1 MTHYT
6 PLKTS
11 TLTLSLI
18 LSSLILVPI
27 SALSQ
32 VNLKGEPFPKVDV
45 KKNRE
50 AIEKKIKGRIDQIQT
65 KRPSQVQGSQTA
77 QSNTTQ
83 TSSGDISIG
92 ELLGDK
98 KEAVARWYGTTGREF
113 DKLSS
118 KDKCLKLDNE
128 GKLYHACGDLKT
140 SETPILQPNH
150 GLTTLSRA
158 LKNLSINT
166 NSVNAPIALNN
177 PQPQNT
183 VGSFNPFSTPSS
195 IGPVNTISVTNTII
209 GVTNIPTSMAFE
221 LESLPGAKR
230 TIYLDF
236 DGHISTQTGWNGLQ
250 RPIIDSL
257 AMDLDSTP
265 DAITEFERRAII
277 NMWLHVL
284 EDYAPFEVNITTKEP
299 PLDKLIK
306 SNFQDQEYGIR
317 VVIQRN
323 NVPLV
328 PSVGGIA
335 MFGSFTWNTD
345 TPCFV
350 FSSNLSRS
358 PKYIAETIS
367 HEVGHTLGLHH
378 DGLGSAAYHYGTG
391 DWAPIMGVSFYRPI
405 SQWSKGDY
413 TGANNTEDD
422 IAKIAQLLPLK
433 QEQEE
438 ARELIGGS
446 DNKTINGVIGG
457 LNDKDIF
464 IIDAKRSQITLQS
477 LRAPIFPNLNFSYN
491 IYNEKGNLVQSL
503 PAASFNQTN
512 APTISLDRGRY
523 YVEIAGAPV
532 QEAGGSYGS
541 VGYYQ
546 LSLTHSNP
554 QPDITHA
561 ELDKVNIARVGAT
574 INVINTL
581 TEGTSENSSGFKL
594 NYQWEQNNI
603 SNTNQNPQ
611 NSQNFQAIAGATNPS
626 LVIPKELL
634 GKEIRAL
641 VRVESNSNLSKPLAT
656 RSVKISS
663 PNIIRVSKGENFSF
677 GSQILLKRENS
688 LSREIIINEIS
699 RGLVGSNAC
708 EWLELLVLKDTNLKG
723 YSISSGTNRLTFNN
737 TNLWELIPTGTTIVV
752 YNGDQ
757 KDPLISPDKFNP
769 HTEKEIIVSSK
780 DPKFFSGRW
789 PAINKD
795 TSVPTY
801 KTGFEDGS
809 KSSYALGNPPTK
821 VNFSGFNFLLDDA
834 LVGTETGDIKEG
846 TKSIRMRNGSLTMDG
861 YFSEPI
867 ESISFQYS
875 RANFT
880 GDRTGTS
887 PKFVIESRN
896 QTNPNSWTQIGQ
908 EIDLAGVNSLTNITI
923 PIKLP
928 EGSGLRLRKTSGT
941 RDKRWNIDN
950 LTIMP
955 QNGGTIIVANSKNIP
970 LVSLGFDGH
979 ASQIKP
985 NFLNAGQSESFINS
999 NPDTLSLANSWNS
1012 KSWSKPTIANS
1023 QGLQSISF
1031 NLSPGLGNSTENTSF
1046 INSLR
1051 SPNYGVSPTYSIVTT
1066 PNNSEFQLDPI
1077 SGVGVGRIN
1086 EVGLH
1091 KLQLSVSN
1099 GQETLT
1105 EVLEVQVTQ
1114 SFKEKLQELGLPW
1127 DDLTKDIGAED
1138 SDNDEY
1144 TNLLEYVLGQ
1154 SPHEYGIENK
1164 MYAGFEKVG
1173 AKDYV
1178 TMTYELNSLTEGLDI
1193 IAESSSDLKTWT
1205 TAGVEVTILSSNAQ
1219 SGLQV
1224 VKARKELPS
1233 SSPKR
1238 LFLRLRLTPTSP
1250 ELVQRGIKEQYTT
1263 PMGVS
1268 ELQIAGTRG
1277 TTRIVNQISIPL
1289 LGRNQF
1295 TPRIG
1300 TVDSI
1305 PDAGTIKAKGS
1316 LGTHLPYWKSKEK
1329 YAILMTSG
1337 LAKGQMFLLMD
1348 FHPDGIH
1355 LWIRD
1360 PYHKNLDMR
1369 TSGVKPGDTFRVY
1382 TVPTIIS
1389 FFGKPSDGFVKGDV
1403 SHLQADL
1410 LKTTIDGRETTYYYN
1425 TNVQRWV
1432 NISNVD
1438 TSVDN
1443 DSIHPYYGLTY
1454 EKLGIGGSFLCI
1466 GEVPNI
1472 VRATKVKDSGI
1483 TRLSPYHPIDQRLA
1497 NLKLERT
1504 EGWVASTNS
1513 QLADKVTLVTPSG
1526 SIISGYHDGTN
1537 WRDLASGNTSINN
1550 TFVRS
1555 TSNLLLQKSKPD
1567 SREFSIYQQEINY

>member
-1 MTHYT
+1 MTPHFL
-6 PLKTS
+6 PNLRLLARA
-11 TLTLSLI
+11 LTII
-18 LSSLILVPI
+18 LSI
-27 SALSQ
+27 SFPLEVFSQ
-32 VNLKGEPFPKVDV
+32 VNLKGETFPKVDV

-50 AIEKKIKGRIDQIQT
+50 AIEKRIKEKTNQIQS
-65 KRPSQVQGSQTA
+65 RRLARAQGNQTA

-83 TSSGDISIG
+83 TSSGDISIDISIG

-98 KEAVARWYGTTGREF
+98 KGAVARWYGMAEKDL

-118 KDKCLKLDNE
+118 RDSCLKVDDE
-128 GKLYHACGDLKT
+128 GKLYHGCGGLKT
-140 SETPILQPNH
+140 SEAPILQPNH
-150 GLTTLSRA
+150 GLTTFSRA

-166 NSVNAPIALNN
+166 NSANAPITLNN
-177 PQPQNT
+177 PQPQNM
-183 VGSFNPFSTPSS
+183 VGSFNLFNTSS
-195 IGPVNTISVTNTII
+195 SVGPVNTISVTNTII

-236 DGHISTQTGWNGLQ
+236 DGHISTQTGWNGIQ
-250 RPIIDSL
+250 RPIIESL
-257 AMDLDSTP
+257 AMDLDNTP
-265 DAITEFERRAII
+265 DAITDFERRAII

-284 EDYAPFEVNITTKEP
+284 EDFAPFEVNITTKEP

-306 SNFQDQEYGIR
+306 TDRQDEEYGIR

-335 MFGSFTWNTD
+335 MLGSFTWNSD

-367 HEVGHTLGLHH
+367 HEVGHTLGLYH

-405 SQWSKGDY
+405 TQWSKGDY

-446 DNKTINGVIGG
+446 DNKTINGVVGG

-464 IIDAKRSQITLQS
+464 IIDANRSQITLQS
-477 LRAPIFPNLNFSYN
+477 LRAPVFPNLNFSYN

-503 PAASFNQTN
+503 AAASFNQTN

-523 YVEIAGAPV
+523 YVEIAGATVP
-532 QEAGGSYGS
+532 EAGGSYGS

-546 LSLTHSNP
+546 LSLTHSTP

-561 ELDKVNIARVGAT
+561 ELNRTNIVRIGDTV
-574 INVINTL
+574 NVINTL
-581 TEGTSENSSGFKL
+581 TEGVNENLGEFRL
-594 NYQWEQNNI
+594 NYQWEQNSL
-603 SNTNQNPQ
+603 SNTNQN
-611 NSQNFQAIAGATNPS
+611 FQPIAGATNPS
-626 LVIPKELL
+626 LAVSEDLL

-641 VRVESNSNLSKPLAT
+641 VRVESNSTLSKPLTT
-656 RSVKISS
+656 RSVKVSS
-663 PNIIRVSKGENFSF
+663 PNIIRVSKGESFNF
-677 GSQILLKRENS
+677 GSQIIIKRENS
-688 LSREIIINEIS
+688 LSKELIVNEIS
-699 RGLVGSNAC
+699 RGFGEGTNTPQ
-708 EWLELLVLKDTNLKG
+708 WIELLVLKDTNLKG

-737 TNLWELIPTGTTIVV
+737 TNLWESIPTGTTIVV

-757 KDPLISPDKFNP
+757 KDPLISPDKFRP

-780 DPKFFSGRW
+780 DPNFFSGTW
-789 PAINKD
+789 PTINKD
-795 TSVPTY
+795 ISVPTY

-809 KSSYALGNPPTK
+809 KTSYNLGNPPTK
-821 VNFSGFNFLLDDA
+821 VNFSGIDFLLDDA
-834 LVGTETGDIKEG
+834 LVGTEAGDIKEG
-846 TKSIRMRNGSLTMDG
+846 TKSIRIRNGSITMDG
-861 YFSEPI
+861 YLSEPI
-867 ESISFQYS
+867 ESINFQYS

-887 PKFVIESRN
+887 PKFVIEYRN
-896 QTNPNSWTQIGQ
+896 SETPSTWTQIGQ
-908 EIDLAGVNSLTNITI
+908 EIDLAGVNNLTNLNI

-928 EGSGLRLRKTSGT
+928 EGTGLRIRKTSGT

-950 LTIMP
+950 LTLMP
-955 QNGGTIIVANSKNIP
+955 QNGGTIVVANSKSIP
-970 LVSLGFDGH
+970 LQSLGFDGH
-979 ASQIKP
+979 KSQIKP
-985 NFLNAGQSESFINS
+985 DFLRAGQTEAFTGS
-999 NPDTLSLANSWNS
+999 NPDAITLANSWDS
-1012 KSWSKPTIANS
+1012 KSWSKPTSITL

-1031 NLSPGLGNSTENTSF
+1031 NLSPGLGNSTENISF
-1046 INSLR
+1046 INNLR
-1051 SPNYGVSPTYSIVTT
+1051 SPNYGISPTYSIVNT
-1066 PNNSEFQLDPI
+1066 PNNSEIQLDPF
-1077 SGVGVGRIN
+1077 SGTGTGRIN
-1086 EVGLH
+1086 EVGH
-1091 KLQLSVSN
+1091 HRLQLSASN

-1105 EVLEVQVTQ
+1105 EIIEVQVTK
-1114 SFKEKLQELGLPW
+1114 SFREKLQELGLPW

-1154 SPHEYGIENK
+1154 SPLEYGIENK
-1164 MYAGFEKVG
+1164 LYAGFESLG

-1178 TMTYELNSLTEGLDI
+1178 TMTYELNSLTEGLDVV
-1193 IAESSSDLKTWT
+1193 AESSSDLKIWT
-1205 TAGVEVTILSSNAQ
+1205 TTGVEVTILSSNAQ

-1233 SSPKR
+1233 GSPKR

-1268 ELQIAGTRG
+1268 ELQIAGTRS
-1277 TTRIVNQISIPL
+1277 TTRVVNQISIPL

-1305 PDAGTIKAKGS
+1305 PDGGTIKAKRN

-1360 PYHKNLDMR
+1360 PYHRNLDMR

-1410 LKTTIDGRETTYYYN
+1410 LRTTVDGRETTYYYN

-1432 NISNVD
+1432 NMNNTN
-1438 TSVDN
+1438 TSVN
-1443 DSIHPYYGLTY
+1443 EDSIHPYYGLTY
-1454 EKLGIGGSFLCI
+1454 EKLGVGGSFLCI
-1466 GEVPNI
+1466 GEVPTETR
-1472 VRATKVKDSGI
+1472 VTKLKDSGR
-1483 TRLSPYHPIDQRLA
+1483 TRLAPYHPIDQRLTD
-1497 NLKLERT
+1497 LKLEKS
-1504 EGWVASTNS
+1504 EGWVSSTNI

-1526 SIISGYHDGTN
+1526 SVISGYHDGTN
-1537 WRDLASGNTSINN
+1537 WRNLSSGNASINN
-1550 TFVRS
+1550 TLIRNS
-1555 TSNLLLQKSKPD
+1555 SNLLIQKSKPE
-1567 SREFSIYQQEINY
+1567 SKGFSIYQQEISY